1 MNTITSST
9 QDALLRVALTTAEQ
23 LTETA
28 KSWVHVQRDM
38 LVVPFDMAREQYTEL
53 VKLGVIEN
61 SMLAS
66 AKFNNQLKALEEA
79 TLGPLARGYDN

>member
-1 MNTITSST
+1 MNPITSSA

-23 LTETA
+23 LTQTA
-28 KSWVHVQRDM
+28 TQWVHVQRDV
-38 LVVPFDMAREQYTEL
+38 LVIPFDMAREQYTAL
-53 VKLGVIEN
+53 VRIGVLEN

-66 AKFNNQLKALEEA
+66 AKFNNQLKALEEV